1 MINNLNYFES
11 LLEERFK
18 IDKNISEDTIRYLF
32 FSSLI
37 LSNSAKPND
46 IFLEYPHPQIDKA
59 KIDTYINFKNE
70 KPNWIIEFKFDREI
84 PSKKNSPRT
93 MKAGKLFNDLY
104 RLKTCNINENS
115 RYFFIYVTDPEM
127 FYYLNNENN
136 GLKSFFNLQVERN
149 LHINNFY
156 LEGKSKTFEDQ
167 FPKNFSCN
175 IKSLYSKDFNNNYFV
190 RIYEIFN

>member
-1 MINNLNYFES
+1 MINTLNYFES

-46 IFLEYPHPQIDKA
+46 IFLEYPHPQIEKA

-70 KPNWIIEFKFDREI
+70 KPNWVIEFKFDRKI
-84 PSKKNSPRT
+84 PSQKSSPKT
-93 MKAGKLFNDLY
+93 MKAGKFFKDLY
-104 RLKTCNINENS
+104 RLKTFNMNDNS

-127 FYYLNNENN
+127 FYYFNNESN
-136 GLKSFFNLQVERN
+136 GLKSFFNLE
-149 LHINNFY
+149 INKTFY
-156 LEGKSKTFEDQ
+156 MSENYLDGKSTTFTDM

-175 IKSLYSKDFNNNYFV
+175 IQSIYTKNFSNNYFV
-190 RIYEIFN
+190 RIYEVF

>member
-1 MINNLNYFES
+1 MTNILTYFES

-18 IDKNISEDTIRYLF
+18 VDKYISEDTIRYLF
-32 FSSLI
+32 FSSAI
-37 LSNSAKPND
+37 LTGVAKPND
-46 IFLEYPHPQIDKA
+46 IFLEYPHPQIEKA

-70 KPNWIIEFKFDREI
+70 KQDWVIEFKFDREI

-104 RLKTCNINENS
+104 RLKTCNIDDNS

-127 FYYLNNENN
+127 FYYFNNESN
-136 GLKSFFNLQVERN
+136 GLKSFFNLEINKN
-149 LHINNFY
+149 LHISEDY
-156 LEGKSKTFEDQ
+156 LSDKSKTFDEQ

-175 IKSLYSKDFNNNYFV
+175 IQSIYTKDFGNNYFV
-190 RIYEIFN
+190 RIYEVF